1 MQKLTE
7 TPKVTRFLP
16 NSHFAW
22 QIDLVVFHFSRVKGC
37 WHSSFHLYCFTSLF
51 LFFLEDKQITRH
63 WYRKKIKRALQFAA
77 MCLASHFLTIQWV
90 DLFSRF
96 LEYTLWPK
104 SDTLS
109 YIKEFSFTCIKGKSL
124 PANWDMHVHAC
135 VYMYMCAVKSFP
147 NCLEVDSYYC
157 ILTYTYPLILTF
169 TQMTVWVIGNASA

>member
-1 MQKLTE
+1 MTDRLSCFSFFQSEGLLTFII
-7 TPKVTRFLP
+7 PFVLFYFALP
-16 NSHFAW
+16 
-22 QIDLVVFHFSRVKGC
+22 
-37 WHSSFHLYCFTSLF
+37 
-51 LFFLEDKQITRH
+51 FFLEDKQITRH

-147 NCLEVDSYYC
+147 NCLEVGSYYS
-157 ILTYTYPLILTF
+157 ILTYTYPLFLTF